1 MNWELFYLIC
11 FVVGF
16 AFSVISF
23 LSGTFHSH
31 VHLPKHLH
39 FGGDSHG
46 AAHGAGHGTAHSAH
60 GSGHGH
66 GHGHSDSAQS
76 GVKGAHFSFFN
87 PMTTAAFLTWFGG
100 AGYLLVHLRHIWVYA
115 GLALASMSGL
125 IAAALVFWFVA
136 KVLMANERDLDPLDY
151 DMIGVLGYVS
161 SSVRSGGTGEMI
173 FVQLGVRKPC
183 AAGSENGDPLAK
195 GEEVVVTRYEQGIAY
210 VRRWDELAGSA
221 GVSTKQE
228 TKS

>member
-23 LSGTFHSH
+23 LSGTLNSH

-39 FGGDSHG
+39 FGGS
-46 AAHGAGHGTAHSAH
+46 GHGH
-60 GSGHGH
+60 GSGHGT
-66 GHGHSDSAQS
+66 GHGAAHSAGHSHGDTG
-76 GVKGAHFSFFN
+76 GVKGAHFSFLN
-87 PMTTAAFLTWFGG
+87 PMTFAAFLTWFGG

-115 GLALASMSGL
+115 GLALASLAGL

-161 SSVRSGGTGEMI
+161 STVRKGGTGEMI

-183 AAGSENGDPLAK
+183 AARSESGDPLAK

-210 VRRWDELAGSA
+210 VRRWDELAGA
-221 GVSTKQE
+221 ADVSPKQE
-228 TKS
+228 IKS

>member
-16 AFSVISF
+16 AFSLISF
-23 LSGTFHSH
+23 LSGTLHLH

-39 FGGDSHG
+39 FGGSS
-46 AAHGAGHGTAHSAH
+46 HGAGHSH
-60 GSGHGH
+60 GARG
-66 GHGHSDSAQS
+66 
-76 GVKGAHFSFFN
+76 GVKGAHFSFLN
-87 PMTTAAFLTWFGG
+87 PMTFAAFLTWFGG

-115 GLALASMSGL
+115 GLALASLAGL
-125 IAAALVFWFVA
+125 IAAGLVFWFVA

-161 SSVRSGGTGEMI
+161 STIRSGGTGEMI

-183 AAGSENGDPLAK
+183 AARSESGDPLAK

-210 VRRWDELAGSA
+210 VRRWDELAEA
-221 GVSTKQE
+221 PGVSPKQE
-228 TKS
+228 IKS

>member
-23 LSGTFHSH
+23 LSGTLHSH
-31 VHLPKHLH
+31 VHLPKHVH
-39 FGGDSHG
+39 FGGSHG
-46 AAHGAGHGTAHSAH
+46 PTHGTGHAHGTGGH
-60 GSGHGH
+60 
-66 GHGHSDSAQS
+66 
-76 GVKGAHFSFFN
+76 GAHFSLFN
-87 PMTTAAFLTWFGG
+87 PMTAAAFLTWFGG

-115 GLALASMSGL
+115 GLALASLAGL
-125 IAAALVFWFVA
+125 VAAAIVFWFVA

-151 DMIGVLGYVS
+151 DMIGVLGHVS
-161 SSVRSGGTGEMI
+161 STIRSGGTGEMI

-183 AAGSENGDPLAK
+183 AARSESGDPLAK

-210 VRRWDELAGSA
+210 VRRWDELTDSA
-221 GVSTKQE
+221 GVSPKQE
-228 TKS
+228 VSK

>member
-23 LSGTFHSH
+23 LSGTLHLH

-39 FGGDSHG
+39 FGGGGHG
-46 AAHGAGHGTAHSAH
+46 TTHGAGH
-60 GSGHGH
+60 
-66 GHGHSDSAQS
+66 AQGARG
-76 GVKGAHFSFFN
+76 GVKGAHFSFLN
-87 PMTTAAFLTWFGG
+87 PITLAAFLTWFGG

-115 GLALASMSGL
+115 GLALSSLAGL
-125 IAAALVFWFVA
+125 VAAGLVFLFVA
-136 KVLMANERDLDPLDY
+136 KVLMAHEHDLDPLDY
-151 DMIGVLGYVS
+151 DMIGVLGHVS
-161 SSVRSGGTGEMI
+161 SGIRSGGTGEMI

-183 AAGSENGDPLAK
+183 AARSESGDPLAK

-210 VRRWDELAGSA
+210 VRRWDELAGTS
-221 GVSTKQE
+221 GVSPKQE
-228 TKS
+228 IENQ